1 MWEGVGGGVR
11 APNARMKLALCL
23 ARRELRGGARGL
35 RIVLVCL
42 ALGVAAIAGVGSL
55 RAAIDKGLSDQGR
68 ALLGG
73 DLEIDGGAQKLPDTL
88 RRWLLARGARLSDIV
103 QLRSLLVAPNGE
115 RQRRFKQGE

>member
-1 MWEGVGGGVR
+1 MI
-11 APNARMKLALCL
+11 LALRL

-55 RAAIDKGLSDQGR
+55 RAAIDAGLSDQGR

-73 DLEIDGGAQKLPDTL
+73 DLEINGGAQKLPDGAAA
-88 RRWLLARGARLSDIV
+88 LAAGARRAA
-103 QLRSLLVAPNGE
+103 LRCGPAPLAAD
-115 RQRRFKQGE
+115 RRPMASGNWSS